1 MKKNTLPGILLLVII
16 LSSCRKENMLVPP
29 TDTDV
34 ETPGQ
39 PAEVKGFYL
48 LNEGNMGSNK
58 CTLDYFDAATGV
70 YSENIFAAANP
81 GAVKELGDVGNDIQV
96 YGSKLYA
103 VINVSNK
110 VEVMDVHTAKKLG
123 QLDVANC
130 RYITFHKGKGYI
142 SSYAGPVQIDP
153 NARAGEVVEFDTTTL
168 TVTRRVTVG
177 YQPEELVVAEE
188 KLFVANSG
196 GYRFPNYDRTVSVVD
211 LKSFTEVKKINVA
224 INLHR
229 LKKGSNGMLYVSS
242 RGDYYDI
249 PSRLFVLDP
258 ATEKVADTIQVP
270 TGNFALKG
278 DSAYIISSEWDW
290 NLGANSVSYHLVQL
304 STGST
309 VPGGFISDG
318 TAQQIQVPYGIAIN
332 PETEDIYLTDAKDY
346 VSPGTLYCLDKT
358 GKLKWKVTTGDI
370 PAHIAFVMK

>member
-110 VEVMDVHTAKKLG
+110 VEVMDVHTAQKLG

-142 SSYAGPVQIDP
+142 SSYAGPVRIDP

-258 ATEKVADTIQVP
+258 TTEKVADTIQVP
-270 TGNFALKG
+270 TGNFTLKG

-290 NLGANSVSYHLVQL
+290 NLGANSVSYHLVKL

-332 PETEDIYLTDAKDY
+332 PETGDIYLTDAKDY
-346 VSPGTLYCLDKT
+346 VSPGTLYCLDKN

-370 PAHIAFVMK
+370 PAHIAFVVK